1 MGCILSRIFSAV
13 KSVPHNNEPTREPT
27 LDDVRGNH
35 SIADDVEGRNNVQ
48 EDYIL
53 KPLRQRQDDAEPVQ
67 ENSIDHVDGNDSS
80 LSDYSKSLIVNLP
93 TELLVK
99 ILSYLSV
106 SDKITMQYVCQ
117 RFQDVSKVPLLWKE
131 FILHNYEPCR
141 LNGVKNMLK
150 IYGENVKEL
159 FFPVHVAPAKI
170 MEMIHYCTKATHLS
184 LPEYTQLSLD
194 QLDEI
199 VHTMTHLKQLDVHAS
214 GTFIHVDHYG
224 GYESI
229 KALIQID
236 ILADDRKCIEE
247 LLKVTENSVRELNL
261 RVKSQHFE
269 YVLVNIRKWANKGY
283 LLPSAINIFTDV
295 CKVNGLFISDSN
307 SRFEIS
313 LYDNKRIPLS
323 LYHPMP
329 LKRLQFGPEISPF
342 IRLSDH
348 GLVGLKYDIFYL
360 SRYDH
365 CGTVRYTVT
374 PSRMTCGFGRVMVNY
389 KSHLRCIS
397 YIDISGSNADSG
409 HLMLLAE
416 LCPNLQRLN
425 LRDNANC
432 LESLQGLCAIGYSCQ
447 SLEGLNLAGISVLK
461 VESYIRLWEILSIEM
476 KLTHLAI
483 DICIVKP
490 FDSGDDVNK
499 QKLIKMFKACDS
511 LQALEIHG
519 KSKKL
524 CSRCNNS
531 TDLLFLQFPSLKQ
544 CRISYLPYSGREC
557 VLSKRHQLRH
567 LYAEYLDR
575 NTLAVLLSSLYHLQQ
590 LYINLSCFDLTD
602 ELVEVLSANGG
613 LECIVLYINSI
624 TINGIRSLINNSP
637 NLTLF
642 HISIST
648 PLFSSDDHL
657 LYGDHVVTYKVRKLF
672 SCHKLFTMG
681 SFYVQVTSSSYLK
694 ATLDTD
700 LCDTN
705 LNSLWPSVG
714 QHTA

>member
-13 KSVPHNNEPTREPT
+13 KAPDN
-27 LDDVRGNH
+27 VRGNLGH
-35 SIADDVEGRNNVQ
+35 SAPGDVKGRNLP
-48 EDYIL
+48 EDYTL
-53 KPLRQRQDDAEPVQ
+53 KPFKQRLDEPGPVQ
-67 ENSIDHVDGNDSS
+67 ENLVNDDINYSHG
-80 LSDYSKSLIVNLP
+80 SDCSKFLVVNLP

-99 ILSYLSV
+99 IFSYLST
-106 SDKITMQYVCQ
+106 SEKITMQYVCQ
-117 RFQDVSKVPLLWKE
+117 RFQDVSKVPLLWKK
-131 FILHNYEPCR
+131 FIVHNYEPCH

-150 IYGENVKEL
+150 LYGENAKKI
-159 FFPVHVAPAKI
+159 FFPVHVAPTKI
-170 MEMIHYCTKATHLS
+170 MEMIHYCQKATHLC

-194 QLDEI
+194 QLDKI
-199 VHTMTHLKQLDVHAS
+199 VHAMSHLKQLDMHAS

-236 ILADDRKCIEE
+236 VLADDRKCIEG
-247 LLKVTENSVRELNL
+247 LLKVAATSVRELNL
-261 RVKSQHFE
+261 RVKSQNYD

-283 LLPSAINIFTDV
+283 LLPSTINIFTDV
-295 CKVNGLFISDSN
+295 YKVNGLFISDSN

-348 GLVGLKYDIFYL
+348 GIVGLKYDIFYL
-360 SRYDH
+360 NGYDH
-365 CGTVRYTVT
+365 YGTIRYTVT
-374 PSRMTCGFGRVMVNY
+374 PSRITCGFGRVTVNY
-389 KSHLRCIS
+389 KSHLHSIS
-397 YIDISGSNADSG
+397 YIDISSSNVHSD
-409 HLMLLAE
+409 HLLLLAD

-425 LRDNANC
+425 LKDNTNC
-432 LESLQGLCAIGYSCQ
+432 LESLQGLCAIGYMCQ
-447 SLEGLNLAGISVLK
+447 NLKGLNLAGISVLK
-461 VESYIRLWEILSIEM
+461 VESYVCLWEILSSTM

-483 DICIVKP
+483 DICMVKP

-499 QKLIKMFKACDS
+499 QKLINMFKVCHS

-544 CRISYLPYSGREC
+544 CRISSLPYSGREC
-557 VLSKRHQLRH
+557 VLSKHHQLRY
-567 LYAEYLDR
+567 LYAEHLDR
-575 NTLAVLLSSLYHLQQ
+575 NTLEVLLSNLYHLQQ

-602 ELVEVLSANGG
+602 ELAEVLSANGG
-613 LECIVLYINSI
+613 LECVVLYINSI

-637 NLTLF
+637 NLTLL
-642 HISIST
+642 HISISA
-648 PLFSSDDHL
+648 PLFSAEDHL
-657 LYGDHVVTYKVRKLF
+657 LYGDHIVTYKVRKLF
-672 SCHKLFTMG
+672 SCHKLFTIG
-681 SFYVQVTSSSYLK
+681 SFYVQVITGSCLK
-694 ATLDTD
+694 VMLDTD

-705 LNSLWPSVG
+705 LNSLWPTVG
-714 QHTA
+714 QHTT